1 MPPPGPRNVF
11 ARPRDTFRAVGRVL
25 GYFRP
30 YAWRLLLVALGL
42 GLGTFANVYGTYLLK
57 PVFNDHIL
65 PLMGQDDADMSGL
78 VRTLLIMGG
87 VYLAGGLGL
96 YVYRILMIRV
106 STGILLQLRREMFAR
121 MQNLPIVF
129 FDRRTHGQTMSRF
142 TNDVDAMREMLGHG
156 LPEFVHSTLRML
168 GVFAMMLVLSP
179 GLTLLAV
186 AMLAFMGWL
195 VGFLARRSSF
205 YFKGRQG
212 ALGAL
217 NGCIEEMV
225 EGQKVV
231 RVFNHQAVVRGRFD
245 QLNEAVR
252 HNDAGAWTFGSIL
265 MPLMGNLS
273 HVLFAVT
280 AAVGGIM
287 AVRSTMD
294 LGTLAAFLQY
304 TRNFSMPVTHLSQQ
318 FNSIMSALAGA
329 ERIFDLL
336 DEPEEQ
342 ESGNVTL
349 VDVTREVDGKLVES
363 PVRTGLWAWS
373 IPAAAPE
380 QSPELRPLRGD
391 VRFEDVSFSYDER
404 TPVLRGISLFA
415 RPGQKIALVGSTG
428 AGKTTMTNLLNRFY
442 EIDQG
447 EITYDGISLGRI
459 RKSDL
464 RRSLGMV
471 LQDTHLFT
479 GTVRENI
486 RYGRLEATDEEVEQ
500 AARLANAD
508 GFIRHLPQGYDTE
521 LSADGVN
528 LSQGQ
533 RQLLAIARAAV
544 ADPPVLIL
552 DEATSSID
560 TRTEALIEKG
570 MDRLMQG
577 RTVFVIAH
585 RLSTVRHCDAIL
597 VLEQGEILER
607 GDHEALLALE
617 GRYCKLYTGVFELE

>member
-106 STGILLQLRREMFAR
+106 STGILLQLRREMLAR

-231 RVFNHQAVVRGRFD
+231 RVFNHQARAFRSAQRGR
-245 QLNEAVR
+245 
-252 HNDAGAWTFGSIL
+252 
-265 MPLMGNLS
+265 
-273 HVLFAVT
+273 
-280 AAVGGIM
+280 AAQ
-287 AVRSTMD
+287 R
-294 LGTLAAFLQY
+294 
-304 TRNFSMPVTHLSQQ
+304 
-318 FNSIMSALAGA
+318 
-329 ERIFDLL
+329 
-336 DEPEEQ
+336 
-342 ESGNVTL
+342 
-349 VDVTREVDGKLVES
+349 
-363 PVRTGLWAWS
+363 
-373 IPAAAPE
+373 
-380 QSPELRPLRGD
+380 
-391 VRFEDVSFSYDER
+391 
-404 TPVLRGISLFA
+404 
-415 RPGQKIALVGSTG
+415 
-428 AGKTTMTNLLNRFY
+428 
-442 EIDQG
+442 
-447 EITYDGISLGRI
+447 
-459 RKSDL
+459 
-464 RRSLGMV
+464 RRSLD
-471 LQDTHLFT
+471 LREHLDAPDGQPFARALRRHRR
-479 GTVRENI
+479 GGWHHGGALHHGPGHP
-486 RYGRLEATDEEVEQ
+486 GRLSAIHAQLFD
-500 AARLANAD
+500 ARD
-508 GFIRHLPQGYDTE
+508 SPLP
-521 LSADGVN
+521 AV
-528 LSQGQ
+528 
-533 RQLLAIARAAV
+533 QL
-544 ADPPVLIL
+544 
-552 DEATSSID
+552 
-560 TRTEALIEKG
+560 
-570 MDRLMQG
+570 
-577 RTVFVIAH
+577 
-585 RLSTVRHCDAIL
+585 
-597 VLEQGEILER
+597 
-607 GDHEALLALE
+607 DHERP
-617 GRYCKLYTGVFELE
+617 GRSRADL